1 MKIVRYAFEIRDPL
15 INPVILAMWVD
26 AQRNTEHLW
35 VGTDIEVGIAL
46 RAPND
51 NIYFAQSRPLGA
63 FWCEFAKSWDT
74 AWTDAIW
81 ALSRSL
87 EAWRRKKRDAEGNAA
102 GDMFRKLPE
111 ENKENAA
118 VWYAAI
124 QIWEMYL
131 RCRRGRNGK
140 YAAEFFRK
148 YAQLVILP
156 FGEYTPEMFH
166 WQREQPVTPIWNC
179 REDAKLQIWYPHG
192 KIPFEC
198 GVATHSLRPML
209 IYYRQRIL
217 DAGLLMRKCRHCGKI
232 FFASDSRTNLCS
244 EECRNASK
252 KVARKSFEEKAKGQP
267 YEQAY
272 DREYMFWY
280 NRISKLK
287 KEGASAE
294 QVEQAET
301 AFKSF
306 CDKASR
312 RKNRVK
318 NGTMRLEEFTNWM
331 IEQEPIIEKICNE

>member
-1 MKIVRYAFEIRDPL
+1 MRYAFEIRDPL
-15 INPVILAMWVD
+15 INPVILAMRVD
-26 AQRNTEHLW
+26 AQQNMEHLW

-51 NIYFAQSRPLGA
+51 NIFLYSSARWARSGA
-63 FWCEFAKSWDT
+63 SLPDPGIL

-87 EAWRRKKRDAEGNAA
+87 EAWRKKKRDAEGNAA
-102 GDMFRKLPE
+102 GDMFRKLTE
-111 ENKENAA
+111 ENAA

-140 YAAEFFRK
+140 YSAEFFRK

-192 KIPFEC
+192 KVPFEC

-287 KEGASAE
+287 KEGASAK
-294 QVEQAET
+294 QIEQAET

-318 NGTMRLEEFTNWM
+318 NGTMTLEEFTNWM
-331 IEQEPIIEKICNE
+331 IEQESIIQKICNV

>member
-1 MKIVRYAFEIRDPL
+1 MRYAFEIRDPL

-102 GDMFRKLPE
+102 GDMFRKLTE

-252 KVARKSFEEKAKGQP
+252 KVARKS
-267 YEQAY
+267 
-272 DREYMFWY
+272 
-280 NRISKLK
+280 
-287 KEGASAE
+287 
-294 QVEQAET
+294 
-301 AFKSF
+301 
-306 CDKASR
+306 
-312 RKNRVK
+312 
-318 NGTMRLEEFTNWM
+318 
-331 IEQEPIIEKICNE
+331 